1 MSTGPKISQILNIFF
16 IVFHFNCCLKY
27 SQDRKIRV
35 YDTSTLQVK
44 LTFGGTD
51 NLASTQWVNL
61 KEQSIPSF
69 VHQWF
74 FLCNKSCLSFTTAW
88 QYAAISLN
96 LWHIWYPPFEF
107 CAKKRDIPVP
117 QSKGHQ
123 SQEVSGWGCQT
134 TALFSLFCNHHLED
148 GDA

>member
-1 MSTGPKISQILNIFF
+1 MCHVKWTKNKSDIEYLFHNI
-16 IVFHFNCCLKY
+16 

-51 NLASTQWVNL
+51 KLESTQWVNL
-61 KEQSIPSF
+61 KEQSIPSLTSMILF
-69 VHQWF
+69 VQQALPVFHH
-74 FLCNKSCLSFTTAW
+74 CLSICC
-88 QYAAISLN
+88 YISLT
-96 LWHIWYPPFEF
+96 LWHIWYPTFEF

-117 QSKGHQ
+117 QIKGSQ
-123 SQEVSGWGCQT
+123 SQEVSGWGCQK

-148 GDA
+148 GEA